1 MQSSVHTASVVSVI
15 FVFIICNWTFGMVDL
30 ASSDYI
36 NEGCI
41 ASIYSQ
47 HIYMYTIAFVSC
59 VANYKTIKES
69 LSFLLLYSYTAI

>member
-41 ASIYSQ
+41 ASVQ
-47 HIYMYTIAFVSC
+47 LPLLAVWL
-59 VANYKTIKES
+59 TIKQ
-69 LSFLLLYSYTAI
+69 L